1 LSQIKAR
8 PANHAYPH
16 PGLNFETTNQIGT
29 IMTIRTTRISLISLA
44 LTGLSL
50 SAYAVS
56 DRLSSGMGHDLS
68 QTICTSCHLI
78 EPGQKNPP
86 DHVGGPAFQEVAN
99 RPDITA
105 AKLREHLLTTHANG
119 MIPLGMPNPHL
130 SQDQQNK
137 IIDYI
142 LSLKSTGK
150 R

>member
-1 LSQIKAR
+1 M
-8 PANHAYPH
+8 ANLDYPY
-16 PGLNFETTNQIGT
+16 PGLNSETMTQIGT
-29 IMTIRTTRISLISLA
+29 MMTIITTRISLISLA
-44 LTGLSL
+44 LTSLSL
-50 SAYAVS
+50 SAHAVS
-56 DRLSSGMGHDLS
+56 DRLSSGMGHDLA

-99 RPDITA
+99 RPDVTA

-119 MIPLGMPNPHL
+119 MIPLGMPNPNL
-130 SQDQQNK
+130 SKDQQNK

-142 LSLKSTGK
+142 LSLKSTGN